1 LLRGTDVISPN
12 PDDLLFRA
20 LHADRPER
28 PQISWTPAQPVV
40 AGMIDTEID
49 KLRASNEIGEYGETL
64 AGEVKQIFVKSE
76 SEKHALEMEIE
87 AFLRSMGKSRTHL
100 RIRHMLEHGKPVNN

>member
-1 LLRGTDVISPN
+1 
-12 PDDLLFRA
+12 
-20 LHADRPER
+20 
-28 PQISWTPAQPVV
+28 
-40 AGMIDTEID
+40 MIDTEID